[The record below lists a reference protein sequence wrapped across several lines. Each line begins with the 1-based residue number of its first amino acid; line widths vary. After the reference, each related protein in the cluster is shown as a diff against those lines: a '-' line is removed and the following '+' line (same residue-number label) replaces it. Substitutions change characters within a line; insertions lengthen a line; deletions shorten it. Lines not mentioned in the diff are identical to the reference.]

1 MLICAGSGT
10 MLVSAVVHG
19 LLLVIAS
26 QDFTLR
32 SLSPLYLSVGGM
44 ALCGFMAGQLFV
56 SCTLNLASWGGKK
69 KKICCE
75 SCSSNKSLLQYFV
88 QGLRS
93 ALTVLTDSCCLA
105 LL

>member
-10 MLVSAVVHG
+10 VLVSAVVHG

-26 QDFTLR
+26 QDFALR
-32 SLSPLYLSVGGM
+32 SLSPLYLSLGGM

-69 KKICCE
+69 E
-75 SCSSNKSLLQYFV
+75 ENML
-88 QGLRS
+88 
-93 ALTVLTDSCCLA
+93 
-105 LL
+105 